1 MTRGQYLSPHQK
13 GIVKRYYEH
22 KDTLAV
28 QKLGEIVSELYLC
41 TDPKKADRLWQSA
54 HKALVGADANQAF
67 VDKLMKD
74 RDVKRLAAYLGE
86 RF

>member
-1 MTRGQYLSPHQK
+1 MARGQYLSPHQK

-22 KDTLAV
+22 KDTLAM

-41 TDPKKADRLWQSA
+41 TDPKKADRLWQRV
-54 HKALVGADANQAF
+54 HKALVDADANRAF

-74 RDVKRLAAYLGE
+74 RDVERLATYLGE
-86 RF
+86 LF

>member
-1 MTRGQYLSPHQK
+1 MARGQYLSPHQK

-41 TDPKKADRLWQSA
+41 TDPKKADCLWQRA
-54 HKALVGADANQAF
+54 HKALIGADANRVF

>member
-1 MTRGQYLSPHQK
+1 MARGQHLSPHQK

-41 TDPKKADRLWQSA
+41 ADPKKANRLWQSV
-54 HKALVGADANQAF
+54 HKALVNADANRAF

-74 RDVKRLAAYLGE
+74 RDVERLATYLGE
-86 RF
+86 LF